1 MVADLHVQ
9 IPLVLAVRLVLQHT
23 SDLLSLL
30 NGQHLPQIE
39 DCLLPVGVFC
49 VRAGGEADGFVAG
62 GEVDVEPSDEG
73 VYEVIAAAVE
83 CEW

>member
-1 MVADLHVQ
+1 M
-9 IPLVLAVRLVLQHT
+9 
-23 SDLLSLL
+23 
-30 NGQHLPQIE
+30 
-39 DCLLPVGVFC
+39 LPVRVFC

-62 GEVDVEPSDEG
+62 GEIDVEPSDEG